1 MHMTFYDFFCDR
13 DNFIQEFLK
22 HKNENGICVTTLE
35 EVAKGIDRSI
45 NVVKNK
51 YKSLNERENVIQYIG
66 VDDETGKMKYVVK
79 KERFADTIQGKA
91 LLKLLQECLLN
102 PRLLTD
108 YTNIGIAEKLG
119 VTLKDIRTFRTFNW
133 KTLC

>member
-1 MHMTFYDFFCDR
+1 MQMTFYEYFSDR

-35 EVAKGIDRSI
+35 EVAKGINRSI
-45 NVVKNK
+45 SAAKNK
-51 YKSLNERENVIQYIG
+51 FNSLNERENVIHYIG
-66 VDDETGKMKYVVK
+66 ADNDTGKDMFVIN

-91 LLKLLQECLLN
+91 LLKLVQECVKNPKLLI
-102 PRLLTD
+102 D
-108 YTNIGIAEKLG
+108 YTNTGIVEKLG

-133 KTLC
+133 KKCD

>member
-66 VDDETGKMKYVVK
+66 VDDETGKMMYVVK